1 MVIIGQ
7 IVFDSNKNCFV
18 TLGMIQRIQSIWLL
32 LASAAAFSVLR
43 FPFYY
48 TPTPFELEINGSAQ
62 YTTLISLA
70 FSACLSFITIFLYG
84 NRMLQLKVVL
94 VNFLLSILIGYFI
107 YKIVIANPG
116 GGFTLPSIA
125 LFIIPIFQMVAMIR
139 IYKDEKLVKST
150 DRLR

>member
-1 MVIIGQ
+1 
-7 IVFDSNKNCFV
+7 
-18 TLGMIQRIQSIWLL
+18 MIQRIQSIWLL

-48 TPTPFELEINGSAQ
+48 TPTPFALEINGSSQ
-62 YTTLISLA
+62 YSTLISLA
-70 FSACLSFITIFLYG
+70 FSACLSVITIFLYG

-107 YKIVIANPG
+107 YTIVIANPG
-116 GGFTLPSIA
+116 GGFTLTSLA
-125 LFIIPIFQMVAMIR
+125 LFIIPVFQILAMIK
-139 IYKDEKLVKST
+139 IYQDDKLVKST

>member
-1 MVIIGQ
+1 
-7 IVFDSNKNCFV
+7 
-18 TLGMIQRIQSIWLL
+18 MIQRIQSIWLL

-48 TPTPFELEINGSAQ
+48 TPTPFSLEINGSAQ
-62 YTTLISLA
+62 YSTLISLA

-107 YKIVIANPG
+107 YTIVMANPG
-116 GGFTLPSIA
+116 CGFTLPSLA
-125 LFIIPIFQMVAMIR
+125 LFIIPVFQILAMIK
-139 IYKDEKLVKST
+139 IYQDEKLVKST

>member
-1 MVIIGQ
+1 
-7 IVFDSNKNCFV
+7 
-18 TLGMIQRIQSIWLL
+18 MIQRIQTIWLL
-32 LASAAAFSVLR
+32 LASTAAFSALR

-48 TPTPFELEINGSAQ
+48 TPTPFALEINGSAG
-62 YTTLISLA
+62 YSTLISLA

-94 VNFLLSILIGYFI
+94 INFLLSVLIGYFV
-107 YKIVIANPG
+107 YKIVVANPG

-125 LFIIPIFQMVAMIR
+125 LFVIPVLQIMAIVN
-139 IYKDEKLVKST
+139 IYKDDRKVKSA

>member
-1 MVIIGQ
+1 
-7 IVFDSNKNCFV
+7 
-18 TLGMIQRIQSIWLL
+18 MIQRIQSIWLL

-43 FPFYY
+43 LPFYY
-48 TPTPFELEINGSAQ
+48 TPTPFSLEINGSAQ

-84 NRMLQLKVVL
+84 NRMLQLKVVI

-107 YKIVIANPG
+107 YKVVIGNPG

-125 LFIIPIFQMVAMIR
+125 LFLIPVLQILAMVK
-139 IYKDEKLVKST
+139 IYKDEKLVQSA

>member
-1 MVIIGQ
+1 
-7 IVFDSNKNCFV
+7 
-18 TLGMIQRIQSIWLL
+18 MIQRIQSIWLL

-48 TPTPFELEINGSAQ
+48 TPTPFALEINGSAQ
-62 YTTLISLA
+62 YSTLISLA

-107 YKIVIANPG
+107 YTIVMANPG
-116 GGFTLPSIA
+116 GGFTLPSLA
-125 LFIIPIFQMVAMIR
+125 LFIIPIFQVLAMIK
-139 IYKDEKLVKST
+139 IYQDDKLVKST

>member
-1 MVIIGQ
+1 
-7 IVFDSNKNCFV
+7 
-18 TLGMIQRIQSIWLL
+18 MIQRIQTIWLL

-48 TPTPFELEINGSAQ
+48 TPVPFALEINGSAQ
-62 YTTLISLA
+62 YSTLISMA

-94 VNFLLSILIGYFI
+94 VNFLLSVLIGYFI
-107 YKIVIANPG
+107 YKVVIANPG
-116 GGFTLPSIA
+116 GGFTLPSLA
-125 LFIIPIFQMVAMIR
+125 LFIIPILQIMAVVN
-139 IYKDEKLVKST
+139 IYKDDRKVKSA

>member
-1 MVIIGQ
+1 
-7 IVFDSNKNCFV
+7 
-18 TLGMIQRIQSIWLL
+18 MIQRIQSIWLL

-48 TPTPFELEINGSAQ
+48 TPTPFALEINGSSQ
-62 YTTLISLA
+62 YSTLISLA
-70 FSACLSFITIFLYG
+70 FSACLSVITIFLYG

-107 YKIVIANPG
+107 YTIAIANPG
-116 GGFTLPSIA
+116 GGFTLTSLA
-125 LFIIPIFQMVAMIR
+125 LFIIPVFQILAMIK
-139 IYKDEKLVKST
+139 IYQDDKLVKST

>member
-1 MVIIGQ
+1 
-7 IVFDSNKNCFV
+7 
-18 TLGMIQRIQSIWLL
+18 MIQRIQSIWLL

-48 TPTPFELEINGSAQ
+48 TPTPFALEINGSGQ
-62 YTTLISLA
+62 YSTLISLA

-107 YKIVIANPG
+107 YTIVIANPG
-116 GGFTLPSIA
+116 GGFTLTSLA
-125 LFIIPIFQMVAMIR
+125 LFIIPVFQILAMIK
-139 IYKDEKLVKST
+139 IYQDEKLVKST

>member
-1 MVIIGQ
+1 
-7 IVFDSNKNCFV
+7 
-18 TLGMIQRIQSIWLL
+18 MIQRIQSIWLL

-48 TPTPFELEINGSAQ
+48 TPTPFALEINGSSQ
-62 YTTLISLA
+62 YSTLISLA
-70 FSACLSFITIFLYG
+70 FSACLSVITIFLYG

-107 YKIVIANPG
+107 YTIVIANPG
-116 GGFTLPSIA
+116 GGFTLTSLA
-125 LFIIPIFQMVAMIR
+125 LFIIPVFQILAMIK
-139 IYKDEKLVKST
+139 IYQDEKLVKST

>member
-1 MVIIGQ
+1 
-7 IVFDSNKNCFV
+7 
-18 TLGMIQRIQSIWLL
+18 MIQRIQTIWLL

-48 TPTPFELEINGSAQ
+48 TPTPLALEINGSAG
-62 YTTLISLA
+62 YSTLISLA

-94 VNFLLSILIGYFI
+94 INFLLSVLIGYFV

-116 GGFTLPSIA
+116 GGFTLTFSC
-125 LFIIPIFQMVAMIR
+125 IIHHTCTANNGN
-139 IYKDEKLVKST
+139 S
-150 DRLR
+150 